1 VVVFLIL
8 LGIVLV
14 VVGIL
19 AFRGRTPTAL
29 DQAQEKYRQARLA
42 VDDIFHEAR
51 VRMEEATGHRRP
63 GERKLTDGMRGSWR
77 DL

>member
-1 VVVFLIL
+1 MVVFLVLI
-8 LGIVLV
+8 GIAFVIG
-14 VVGIL
+14 GIL
-19 AFRGRTPTAL
+19 ACRKRTPTAL